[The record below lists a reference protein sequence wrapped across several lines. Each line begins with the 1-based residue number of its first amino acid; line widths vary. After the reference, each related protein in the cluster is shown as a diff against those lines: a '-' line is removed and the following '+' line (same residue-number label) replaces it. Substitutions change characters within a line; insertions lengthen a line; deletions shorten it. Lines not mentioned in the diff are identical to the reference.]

1 MDIEYLLNANLN
13 LIDKKEF
20 KKIHLFSKVKNT
32 EDIDLS
38 LFDSK
43 IVINDN
49 EKKIIVWVIARL

>member
-1 MDIEYLLNANLN
+1 MFMDIEYLLNANLN

-49 EKKIIVWVIARL
+49 EKK